1 MITAS
6 IIISTKNRP
15 HDLIKCLDSLINQTY
30 PILELIIIDAGDK
43 ELYDIINNFK
53 ELIDIKYIRC
63 KTSLTAARNIGIQR
77 SNGNVIIFLDDDVVL
92 DNRFIY
98 FIINVF
104 EIYGNNVGAVCGNI
118 VNDEIAG
125 RGFSIFINNP
135 ILRRIR
141 NSIFRL
147 FFLYCW
153 NDGKFQP
160 SGMPTY
166 PSRNKGISFIECLPG
181 ANMAF
186 RKEVLDKIKFDEKLH
201 GYCFMEDCDISYR
214 VLKQYK
220 IIYSPFAELYHN
232 FSPASRD
239 SDRLRMK
246 MLIESHYYLFNKNFP
261 HTFYNNLAF
270 RVSSFG
276 LFFISLIQLN
286 FEEMKGL
293 FIGLKTIFLEK
304 FKRHEFA

>member
-1 MITAS
+1 MINAT

-15 HDLIKCLDSLINQTY
+15 HDLIKCLDSLITQTY
-30 PILELIIIDAGDK
+30 PISELIIIDAGD
-43 ELYDIINNFK
+43 EEIYYIINK
-53 ELIDIKYIRC
+53 YKKLLTIKYIRC
-63 KTSLTAARNIGIQR
+63 KTSLTAARNIGIKK
-77 SNGNVIIFLDDDVVL
+77 SKGNVIIFLDDDVVL

-104 EIYGNNVGAVCGNI
+104 ENYGNDVGAVCGNI
-118 VNDEIAG
+118 INDEIAS
-125 RGFSIFINNP
+125 RGFSKSINNP
-135 ILRRIR
+135 IIKRIR

-153 NDGKFQP
+153 NDGNFQP

-166 PSRNKGISFIECLPG
+166 PIRNKGISFIECLPG

-186 RKEVLDKIKFDEKLH
+186 RKEVLDKFKFDENLH

-214 VLKQYK
+214 ILKQYT

-261 HTFYNNLAF
+261 HTFYNKLAF
-270 RVSSFG
+270 RVSIFG

-286 FEEMKGL
+286 LEEIKGL
-293 FIGLKTIFLEK
+293 FSGLKTIFLEK
-304 FKRHEFA
+304 IKNA